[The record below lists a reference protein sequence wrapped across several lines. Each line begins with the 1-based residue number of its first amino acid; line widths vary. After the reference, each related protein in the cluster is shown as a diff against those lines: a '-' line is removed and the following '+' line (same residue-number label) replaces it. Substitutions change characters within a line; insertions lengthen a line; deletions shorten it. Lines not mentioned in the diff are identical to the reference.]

1 MELRAKTL
9 RGTVGRYAFLFE
21 AALLLGSFAVV
32 DFFLWRSVRSELQN
46 AGERELRWLE
56 EFVADHEPGGSDYL
70 MEEMREHLGARTGF
84 VLQIRKGE
92 EPLFASAELARA
104 VAPGFFETAG
114 QIYWVA
120 RKEFRGFELTA
131 GVPAESQWTARQ
143 NWRGLMVLCSF
154 GGLVAAALLAR
165 ALARQATEPLAA
177 VADAAERVHD
187 QSLSERILPPA
198 RPYAEVERVRASF
211 NEMLARLEASME
223 RLRQFTADASHE
235 LRTPLSVLKVEA
247 QAALGSG
254 RLEPEAASI
263 MASQL
268 EEIDRLSVMV
278 EDLLTL
284 ARLDSGPIESSPVEL
299 ADVVVETAEQF
310 RTIAETRGIELSL
323 DAIEPALLEG
333 DRSQLRR
340 MVSNLLDNAI
350 KYTEP
355 DGRVRMAVEQ
365 NDGFLRFSVTDTGR
379 GIPHE
384 DLPRIFE
391 RFYRADPSRSR
402 RSGGAGLGLAIV
414 ARIVEYHGGR
424 VTVQSEL
431 GRGSSFLVELPSK
444 RNGQRRGRS
453 RSPLLILAALVALPS
468 CRDVFTSRPASS
480 RPVGRIEGT
489 VRLVGGDFPPP
500 TRIENTTDPE
510 VCGREHTLDD
520 AVVSPENHG
529 VRYAIVAMLDVPA
542 NAIPPFE
549 SSTLTIDNIDC
560 RFSPHAGVVR
570 AGSSIEARNS
580 DPILHT
586 THLYGPAEVNI
597 SLPMEGA
604 AGVRRLE
611 KAGLY
616 AVRCDVHGWMKAAI
630 RVDPHPFHAVTDE
643 NGEFHIEDAPAGTY
657 RLESWHE
664 RLGRRE
670 VVVEV
675 REGETASVRFEYAL
689 SEE

>member
-9 RGTVGRYAFLFE
+9 RGAVATYAFLFE
-21 AALLLGSFAVV
+21 AVLLLGSFAVV
-32 DFFLWRSVRSELQN
+32 DFFLWRSVRSELQR

-56 EFVADHEPGGSDYL
+56 EFVADHESGGHDYL

-84 VLQIRKGE
+84 LLQIRKGE
-92 EPLFASAELARA
+92 EPLFASADLDRA
-104 VAPGFFETAG
+104 EAPGFFENAD

-120 RKEFRGFELTA
+120 RKQFRGLELTA
-131 GVPAESQWTARQ
+131 GVPAESHWIARQ
-143 NWRGLMVLCSF
+143 RWRGLMVLCSL
-154 GGLVAAALLAR
+154 GGLVVAALLAR

-187 QSLSERILPPA
+187 QSLSERIPSPA

-254 RLEPEAASI
+254 RLDPEAASI
-263 MASQL
+263 VASQL
-268 EEIDRLSVMV
+268 EEIDRLSFMV

-284 ARLDSGPIESSPVEL
+284 ARLDSGPIESSPVDL
-299 ADVVVETAEQF
+299 ADVAVETVEQF
-310 RTIAETRGIELSL
+310 RTIAESKGVELSL
-323 DAIEPALLEG
+323 DAIAPALLEG

-355 DGRVRMAVEQ
+355 DGQVRMALEQ
-365 NDGFLRFSVTDTGR
+365 NNGLLRFSVSDTGR
-379 GIPHE
+379 GIPNE

-391 RFYRADPSRSR
+391 RFFRADPSRSR

-414 ARIVEYHGGR
+414 ARIVEYHGGK
-424 VTVQSEL
+424 VAVQSEP
-431 GRGSSFLVELPSK
+431 GRGSSFLVELPAK
-444 RNGQRRGRS
+444 RKGRRRGRYWS
-453 RSPLLILAALVALPS
+453 QLLILAAFVALPS
-468 CRDVFTSRPASS
+468 CRDLSMSLPAASHS
-480 RPVGRIEGT
+480 VGRIQGT
-489 VRLVGGDFPPP
+489 VRLVGDDLPGP
-500 TRIENTTDPE
+500 THIENTTDPE
-510 VCGREHTLDD
+510 VCGRRHTLEDL
-520 AVVSPENHG
+520 VVSPVNQG
-529 VRYAIVAMLDVPA
+529 VRFAIVSLFDVPSD
-542 NAIPPFE
+542 AIPPFE
-549 SSTLTIDNIDC
+549 PSTLIMDNVDC

-570 AGSSIEARNS
+570 AGSSLEARNA

-597 SLPMEGA
+597 SLPIEGA
-604 AGVRRLE
+604 TSVRRLE

-616 AVRCDVHGWMKAAI
+616 AVRCDVHGWMKAVI

-643 NGEFHIEDAPAGTY
+643 NGEFHIEDAPVGTH

-664 RLGRRE
+664 RLGKSE
-670 VVVEV
+670 VVVQV
-675 REGETASVRFEYAL
+675 RQGETASVRIEYAL
-689 SEE
+689 AEK